1 MADTAIAIS
10 AGTGTNVDTRTE
22 ATNGNHRQVIVIGD
36 PSTNAGVAPVDATT
50 GLAVNVT
57 NSSLTVASHAVTN
70 AGTFATQ
77 AAQSGTWTVQPGNTA
92 NTTAWKVDGS
102 AVTQPISS
110 TALTN
115 INTALGSTALD
126 LGVGTGG
133 SRTLRVAVDTSQT
146 DGSEYETVA
155 ASATN
160 QVMGAVGGAGDY
172 LSHVIV
178 SPGTA
183 ACGVVTILDN
193 ATTIAAFPGGGTTA
207 LSNLIPFII
216 PIGITSTSGAWKIT
230 TGANVTCTAVGN
242 FT

>member
-1 MADTAIAIS
+1 MPNIT
-10 AGTGTNVDTRTE
+10 TVTVT
-22 ATNGNHRQVIVIGD
+22 
-36 PSTNAGVAPVDATT
+36 AGVPTSGSGTVSTLDAV
-50 GLAVNVT
+50 LAVLPAALAANGGLKVEG
-57 NSSLTVASHAVTN
+57 VASGV
-70 AGTFATQ
+70 
-77 AAQSGTWTVQPGNTA
+77 SV
-92 NTTAWKVDGS
+92 
-102 AVTQPISS
+102 PISS

-126 LGVGTGG
+126 LGTGTGG

-146 DGSEYETVA
+146 EGSSYETVA
-155 ASATN
+155 ASQTN
-160 QVMGAVGGAGDY
+160 QVMGPTGAAGDY

-183 ACGVVTILDN
+183 GCGVVTILDN

-230 TGANVTCTAVGN
+230 TGANVTCTGVGR